1 MTTLLHKLFDIR
13 EGEAPR
19 ALLMFGYVFLV
30 ICCLLMLKPVRNS
43 LFLEKY
49 SVKDIP
55 YVYILV
61 AVSAAAVTTFYARF
75 ARKARL
81 DRLIKIS
88 LLFILS
94 NLLIFWLLLRFD
106 YKGGWFLFIFFVWVA
121 IFGVIA
127 VSQFW
132 TLANFVF
139 DAREAKRL
147 FGFVGAG
154 AISGGIVGGYAAR
167 VALVIGTEN
176 ILLICIALLSL
187 CLLIVPAAWKRR
199 AREVQAEQIRPG
211 RPGQLRLR
219 GGNPFRMLRESPYLA
234 ILAGIVGVSVIVANL
249 LDYQYIAIA
258 KAEIP
263 DKDEL
268 TAFFGFWL
276 STLSIISL
284 LIQLLFTRRILGSL
298 GVGPSL
304 FFLPLGILL
313 GALAIWLYPVL
324 WAAILIKVSD
334 GSFKQSIN
342 KAGIELLMLPIPSAI
357 KPQAKAF
364 IDVLVDSTATGVGGL
379 LLILFTGVW
388 GFSVGNISLVIIPL
402 VFAWL
407 YLALRVRKQYLEA
420 FRTAIE
426 KRTIDLEEQFTNLQD
441 ASLVETAL
449 KVLEGKNER
458 QILYV
463 LNLLES
469 VRHERLLPC
478 LQELLRH
485 SSGEIR
491 LQALKMLARYDSPDM
506 SEEIYSLVG
515 DEQPEVRAEAIA
527 YLFQKSGGEKKAR
540 LLREFLNHPD
550 YRVQAAALT
559 CATRCSAEEEW
570 IRTSFPLKDLV
581 ENTLLQAGQA
591 EGNPTEKKFIKINLA
606 RALGTVKRP
615 ELYPF
620 LHLLLKDADP
630 EVVQN
635 AALSAGK
642 TREKAFAP
650 ALLALLERRETRKYA
665 RQALAEYG
673 EDILEELIARLQ
685 ESGDSQSL
693 ARELSRVLGRIG
705 EQKTV
710 DSLLAQL
717 NHPHPRLRFQAL
729 KALNRLRNNF
739 PMLKFNEKPLE
750 QEILKEIRRYLDG
763 AAILH
768 SCKQVQG
775 QNGSPPEGAAR
786 LLLARALEE
795 KLDDSL
801 ERIFRLLGLIYPPRD
816 LYNAYL
822 GIVSARQDARAN
834 ALEFLDN
841 LLAPRYKKDL
851 IPIVEAHSPQNSPG
865 SARNRLDLH
874 LLPEQECLHRLI
886 TGEVGWLKACAV
898 YLAGTAKAGHLAAE
912 ILTLTSDREQAVREA
927 AEYAL
932 RQLEKNGSDGEFH
945 P

>member
-1 MTTLLHKLFDIR
+1 MNTLLHKLFDVR

-61 AVSAAAVTTFYARF
+61 AVSAAAVTTLYARF
-75 ARKARL
+75 ARKMRL
-81 DRLIKIS
+81 DWLIKIS

-106 YKGGWFLFIFFVWVA
+106 YKGGWFLFIFYVWVA

-199 AREVQAEQIRPG
+199 AREVQSEQSRPG
-211 RPGQLRLR
+211 RPRQR
-219 GGNPFRMLRESPYLA
+219 GGNPLRMLRDSRYLA
-234 ILAGIVGVSVIVANL
+234 ILAGIVGISVIVANL
-249 LDYQYIAIA
+249 LDYQFIAIA

-284 LIQLLFTRRILGSL
+284 AIQLLFTRRILGAL

-304 FFLPLGILL
+304 FFLPVGILI

-357 KPQAKAF
+357 KPQAKTF
-364 IDVLVDSTATGVGGL
+364 IDVLVDSTATGAGGL
-379 LLILFTGVW
+379 LLILFTGIW

-402 VFAWL
+402 ILAWL

-426 KRTIDLEEQFTNLQD
+426 KRTIDLEEQFINLQD
-441 ASLVETAL
+441 ASLVESAI

-458 QILYV
+458 QMLYV

-485 SSGEIR
+485 PADEIR
-491 LQALKMLARYDSPDM
+491 LQALKMLARYDSPDL
-506 SEEIYSLVG
+506 SEEISPLVG
-515 DEQPEVRAEAIA
+515 DEHPEVRAEAIA
-527 YLFQKSGGEKKAR
+527 YLFQRSGGEKKAR
-540 LLREFLNHPD
+540 LLREFLDHPD

-559 CATRCSAEEEW
+559 CATRCSVEEEW
-570 IRTSFPLKDLV
+570 IRASFPLKDLV
-581 ENTLLQAGQA
+581 ENTLKEAAQR
-591 EGNPTEKKFIKINLA
+591 EGNPTEKKFIKINIA
-606 RALGTVKRP
+606 RTLGTVKRP
-615 ELYPF
+615 ELYPY
-620 LHLLLKDADP
+620 LHLLLKDEDP
-630 EVVQN
+630 EVLQS

-642 TREKAFAP
+642 IREKTFVP
-650 ALLALLERRETRKYA
+650 ALLALLKRREIRKYA

-673 EDILEELIARLQ
+673 EDVVDELIARLKD
-685 ESGDSQSL
+685 SGNSRAL
-693 ARELSRVLGRIG
+693 ARELSRALGLIG
-705 EQKTV
+705 QQKTV
-710 DSLLAQL
+710 DALLAQL
-717 NHPHPRLRFQAL
+717 NQPNPLLRFQAL

-739 PMLKFNEKPLE
+739 PMLKFNEKLLE
-750 QEILKEIRRYLDG
+750 QEILEEIRRYSSG
-763 AAILH
+763 ANILY
-768 SCKQVQG
+768 SCQQVQARAEA
-775 QNGSPPEGAAR
+775 QNGSPRLIAAR
-786 LLLARALEE
+786 QLLTRAMEE

-816 LYNAYL
+816 VYNAYL
-822 GIVSARQDARAN
+822 GIASARQDARAN

-851 IPIVEAHSPQNSPG
+851 IPIVETHSRQRSPG
-865 SARNRLDLH
+865 ISRGLPNLH
-874 LLPEQECLHRLI
+874 LLDEAECLRQLI
-886 TGEVGWLKACAV
+886 AGEDGWLKACAV
-898 YLAGTAKAGHLAAE
+898 YLAGILRARQFAPEIQTLASQCE
-912 ILTLTSDREQAVREA
+912 PLVREA

-932 RQLEKNGSDGEFH
+932 RQLEKSGGDG
-945 P
+945 